1 MHELCNVE
9 APGTAEPVA
18 KSGLSAEELM
28 QAEIAG
34 LKSEISA
41 LGRMVETAISRS
53 ITAMIQQD
61 TFLAQT
67 VIHDDERIDRAEVEL
82 EEHCLRI
89 LEHLHPTGADLRFVV
104 AVLKI
109 NDALERMGDLAE
121 NVAKVVLHVADW
133 DRFLRVAGCRELA
146 TRALESVTRSLRSL
160 VDGDVRLAKQV
171 IDEDGDVDR
180 LQAVIRK
187 RIERE
192 IDVCPEN
199 TAPLMQLERVTR
211 QLERVGDLATN
222 VAEDVVYLIEG
233 RIVRHPRRSVHK
245 MRVSHSTNRP
255 RRVSNL
261 PAASTS

>member
-1 MHELCNVE
+1 MNELCDMVV
-9 APGTAEPVA
+9 PGSGDPVA
-18 KSGLSAEELM
+18 KGVISAKNSM
-28 QAEIAG
+28 PAEIAA
-34 LKSEISA
+34 LKSEILD
-41 LGRMVETAISRS
+41 LGCMVETAISRS
-53 ITAMIQQD
+53 ITAMIQRD

-67 VIHDDERIDRAEVEL
+67 VIHDDQRIDRAEVQL

-89 LEHLHPTGADLRFVV
+89 LEHLHPTGAELRFVV

-121 NVAKVVLHVADW
+121 NVAEVVLHVADW
-133 DRFLRVAGCRELA
+133 DRFMRVPGCRELG

-160 VDGDVRLAKQV
+160 VDEDVRLAKQV
-171 IDEDGDVDR
+171 MNEEDDVDR
-180 LQAVIRK
+180 LQAAIRK

-233 RIVRHPRRSVHK
+233 KIVRHPCRSVHN
-245 MRVSHSTNRP
+245 MRVSHSENRS
-255 RRVSNL
+255 RRVRRS
-261 PAASTS
+261 ATFS